1 MAIRSSF
8 SSHARDNQSESVC
21 ARPAFPGIPGTARI
35 QLGFP
40 GRRRAEM
47 QIRPLLQNNSLFR
60 VGEIEACSRGQPRRA
75 RPTEFTPLRCHNSDE

>member
-1 MAIRSSF
+1 MCQVHVLRY
-8 SSHARDNQSESVC
+8 
-21 ARPAFPGIPGTARI
+21 PGTAQCI

-60 VGEIEACSRGQPRRA
+60 VGEIEACLK
-75 RPTEFTPLRCHNSDE
+75 PTEFTLLRCHIFDE